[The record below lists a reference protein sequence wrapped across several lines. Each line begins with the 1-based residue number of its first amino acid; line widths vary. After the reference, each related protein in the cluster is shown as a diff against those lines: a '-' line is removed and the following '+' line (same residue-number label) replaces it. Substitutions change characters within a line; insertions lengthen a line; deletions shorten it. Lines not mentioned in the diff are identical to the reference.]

1 MLLSVRS
8 LPTVFQINVC
18 VLQAS
23 LVEETI
29 SIAALERARELTCV
43 SVLAASFDR
52 IHLQLLTNSVF
63 HSSPSPA
70 TVTGGGD
77 PPTGR
82 RHDSSSPK
90 ANSLERDAGQE
101 SGDPLET
108 HLEDIVGSLNIARIH
123 FQLRRMKKHSNFS
136 ESIFLTAIPEHRS
149 KVLFTF
155 QKQQASEESRLDSR
169 AGLPRVETLPAPNE
183 PGSSVEDLAGFVM
196 FECGMESINLKA
208 ARRDGYNAKLNEER
222 VQNAAKILLDFE
234 NEAKETQM
242 RFGGAETSSLS
253 AFLPTSCVPESCLTK
268 PRENRRDSDVISVQ
282 STKSFVD
289 GNTADDEASWKS
301 RLSHRSTSSIE
312 HDDNNVPE
320 STEKLRGDASSC
332 VLQFKTVWFNFAAP
346 PPSPQ
351 KRRLEYTRWVL
362 FILCDISPSFIYAI
376 ACL

>member
-1 MLLSVRS
+1 M
-8 LPTVFQINVC
+8 FQINVC

-70 TVTGGGD
+70 TVTGGDLPGKK
-77 PPTGR
+77 
-82 RHDSSSPK
+82 HDSSSPK

-101 SGDPLET
+101 SGDALET

-155 QKQQASEESRLDSR
+155 QKQQNSEESRLDSR

-183 PGSSVEDLAGFVM
+183 PGNSVEDLAGFVM
-196 FECGMESINLKA
+196 FECGMENINLKA

-222 VQNAAKILLDFE
+222 VQNAAKILHDFE

-242 RFGGAETSSLS
+242 RFGGETSSLS

-268 PRENRRDSDVISVQ
+268 PRENRRDSDVISAQ
-282 STKSFVD
+282 STKSFLD

-312 HDDNNVPE
+312 RDDNNVPE
-320 STEKLRGDASSC
+320 NTEKLRGDASSC

-351 KRRLEYTRWVL
+351 KRKLEYTRWEL
-362 FILCDISPSFIYAI
+362 YSLQYLSFVHP
-376 ACL
+376 C